1 MSINAN
7 KKQRHRQNTINNILN
22 RDGDNCWLC
31 KQKLNGDY
39 SLDHIIPFSDG
50 GKKVLS
56 NLNLAHTPC
65 NNRRFNP
72 ICIELEELKLQ
83 IKFGEYTYFDDFLM
97 SLI

>member
-39 SLDHIIPFSDG
+39 SLDHVKPESDG
-50 GKKVLS
+50 GKKVLE
-56 NLNLAHTPC
+56 NLCLAHTPC
-65 NNRRFNP
+65 NNRRYNP
-72 ICIELEELKLQ
+72 THMELEELKLQ